1 MNRSVKDTT
10 NQGIGESVS
19 ALVSS
24 LANVESTRIAIPEIQ
39 LSVFL
44 LDFATS
50 AESTIEVDDKLVA

>member
-10 NQGIGESVS
+10 NHGIRESAN

-39 LSVFL
+39 PAVFF
-44 LDFATS
+44 LDFAAST
-50 AESTIEVDDKLVA
+50 ESTVEVDDKLVA